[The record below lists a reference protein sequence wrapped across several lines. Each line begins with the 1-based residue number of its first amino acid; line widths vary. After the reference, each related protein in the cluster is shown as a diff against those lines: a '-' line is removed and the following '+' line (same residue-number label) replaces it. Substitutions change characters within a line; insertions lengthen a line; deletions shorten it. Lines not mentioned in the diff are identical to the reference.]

1 MFPVSETCYSAHVT
15 LLHSRKFG
23 GHVRD
28 FRVRHFI
35 DSILLALAATP
46 FIYYL
51 ISIHSSWKFFHSTT
65 KGTQAKPAF
74 TPPVSNIKP
83 IRGLD
88 PDAYENFATLCRQ
101 DYPEY
106 ELLFCISPEDKSV
119 LPVLEK
125 LALDFPERKIRI
137 LSGSGS
143 DAANDKVAKL
153 ARLVSEASYD
163 FIVINDSDVRVSPD
177 YLRQIVAPLADP
189 NVGAAT
195 CLYVSAGDKTFADR
209 LQSMGMLSD
218 FFPGI
223 LVARQLDGVKFT
235 LGTSIATT
243 RQHLAGFGGY
253 ESLQNR
259 PADDLLVGRLIAE
272 QGYKVELLPYTVETV
287 PDYSSL
293 HELLHKRLRWTTVMR
308 YMRPLGHLGLI
319 FTLGLPWAAI
329 AVAVHPTLAVAVIYF
344 GIYFLLRAVML
355 WVVAVAGLKRHDFW
369 SILPLIVL
377 WDAFAVFIWLA
388 SFCRTSIRWRN
399 SDYYIRDG
407 ALVPAPARN
416 PTV

>member
-1 MFPVSETCYSAHVT
+1 MRNIIE
-15 LLHSRKFG
+15 
-23 GHVRD
+23 
-28 FRVRHFI
+28 
-35 DSILLALAATP
+35 SILLALAATP

-51 ISIHSSWKFFHSTT
+51 ISIYSSWKFFRSTAKST
-65 KGTQAKPAF
+65 PAKPAF

-119 LPVLEK
+119 LPVLER

-143 DAANDKVAKL
+143 NAANDKVAKL

-177 YLRQIVAPLADP
+177 YLRQLVAPLADP
-189 NVGAAT
+189 SVGAAT

-243 RQHLAGFGGY
+243 RHHLAAFGGY

-293 HELLHKRLRWTTVMR
+293 QELLHKRLRWTTVMR

-319 FTLGLPWAAI
+319 FTLGLPWALI
-329 AVAVHPTLAVAVIYF
+329 AMAVHPTVAVAAIYLGTYLF
-344 GIYFLLRAVML
+344 LRAAML
-355 WVVAVAGLKRHDFW
+355 WVVAVAGLKRKDFW
-369 SILPLIVL
+369 STLPLLLL
-377 WDAFAVFIWLA
+377 WDVFAVLIWVA

-399 SDYYIRDG
+399 IDYYIRNG
-407 ALVPAPARN
+407 MLVPAQARN
-416 PTV
+416 PTA

>member
-1 MFPVSETCYSAHVT
+1 M
-15 LLHSRKFG
+15 RN
-23 GHVRD
+23 
-28 FRVRHFI
+28 FI

-51 ISIHSSWKFFHSTT
+51 ISIYSSWKFFRPVPKSSQE
-65 KGTQAKPAF
+65 KRAF
-74 TPPVSNIKP
+74 TPPISNIKP

-153 ARLVSEASYD
+153 ARLVREASYD

-243 RQHLAGFGGY
+243 RRALAGFGGY
-253 ESLQNR
+253 QSLENR

-329 AVAVHPTLAVAVIYF
+329 AIAVHPTVDVAAIYF
-344 GIYFLLRAVML
+344 GSYILLRAAML
-355 WVVAVAGLKRHDFW
+355 WVVAVAGLKRTDFW
-369 SILPLIVL
+369 RILPLIVF
-377 WDAFAVFIWLA
+377 WDAFACFIWLA

-399 SDYYIRDG
+399 SDYYIRNG
-407 ALVPAPARN
+407 TLIPVPASTPSE
-416 PTV
+416 P

>member
-1 MFPVSETCYSAHVT
+1 MRNF
-15 LLHSRKFG
+15 F
-23 GHVRD
+23 
-28 FRVRHFI
+28 

-51 ISIHSSWKFFHSTT
+51 ISIYSSWKFFRPLGRISQ
-65 KGTQAKPAF
+65 GKPAF
-74 TPPVSNIKP
+74 TPPISNIKP

-209 LQSMGMLSD
+209 LQSTGMLSD

-223 LVARQLDGVKFT
+223 LVARQLDGVKFA

-243 RQHLAGFGGY
+243 RRHLAGFGGY
-253 ESLQNR
+253 ESLENR

-293 HELLHKRLRWTTVMR
+293 NELLHKRLRWTTVMR

-319 FTLGLPWAAI
+319 FTLGLPWTAI
-329 AVAVHPTLAVAVIYF
+329 AIAVHPTRDVAALYLGTYLF
-344 GIYFLLRAVML
+344 LRAAML
-355 WVVAVAGLKRHDFW
+355 WVVAAAGLKRKDFW

-377 WDAFAVFIWLA
+377 WDAFAVFIWVA

-399 SDYYIRDG
+399 SDYYIRNG
-407 ALVPAPARN
+407 TLVPAPAST
-416 PTV
+416 PTEP

>member
-1 MFPVSETCYSAHVT
+1 MRNF
-15 LLHSRKFG
+15 F
-23 GHVRD
+23 
-28 FRVRHFI
+28 

-51 ISIHSSWKFFHSTT
+51 ISIYSSWKFFRSTS
-65 KGTQAKPAF
+65 KSSQGKPAF
-74 TPPVSNIKP
+74 TPPISNIKP

-106 ELLFCISPEDKSV
+106 ELLFCIGPEDKSV
-119 LPVLEK
+119 LPVLKK

-163 FIVINDSDVRVSPD
+163 FIVINDSDVRVSTD

-189 NVGAAT
+189 KVGAAT
-195 CLYVSAGDKTFADR
+195 CLYVSARDKTFADR
-209 LQSMGMLSD
+209 LQSTGMLSD

-243 RQHLAGFGGY
+243 RRHLAGFGGY
-253 ESLQNR
+253 ESLENR

-293 HELLHKRLRWTTVMR
+293 QELIHKRLRWTTVMR
-308 YMRPLGHLGLI
+308 YMRPLGHLGLV

-329 AVAVHPTLAVAVIYF
+329 AIAVHPTFDVAAIYL
-344 GIYFLLRAVML
+344 GTYLSLRAAML
-355 WVVAVAGLKRHDFW
+355 WVVAVKGLKRQDFW

-377 WDAFAVFIWLA
+377 WDAFAVFIWVA

-399 SDYYIRDG
+399 SDYYIRNG
-407 ALVPAPARN
+407 TLIPAPAAINADGGRASAR
-416 PTV
+416 VEL